1 MKITKRKLKQIIRE
15 EKHRLLSETMHS
27 GFDQKDPETQ
37 AMLEDELAQDIA
49 EEAVEGYQRGQM
61 RNGAQIVS
69 FVRQECN
76 KLSLDHKFDQ
86 IISQVINSMLTF

>member
-1 MKITKRKLKQIIRE
+1 MKITKRQLKKIIKE
-15 EKHRLLSETMHS
+15 EKERLLSETMHS
-27 GFDQKDPETQ
+27 GFDRKDPETQ
-37 AMLEDELAQDIA
+37 AMLEDDLVQDIV
-49 EEAVEGYQRGQM
+49 EEAVEGYQTGPM

-86 IISQVINSMLTF
+86 IISQVINSMLAF